1 MEEWSGSSIDGSL
14 DDNEELNSSN
24 VIVGE
29 VVEMQRY
36 EEHVERNIEYTTK
49 TSTKM
54 FEHNFVTGREENAE
68 ILPKNAVEHDEDER
82 SFVEVSSPSQRSED
96 YVQML
101 IPSCQRLNEIL
112 QKSGYSCIDLNVSD
126 IDVNRRSMS
135 VFVIDAWAESV
146 CTSVGELMDQ
156 QLSTQANASAVSF
169 DMGRSEA
176 SQDVLQAEVSRL
188 QEKLEASVR
197 RERAAE
203 QKRENAGA
211 R

>member
-1 MEEWSGSSIDGSL
+1 
-14 DDNEELNSSN
+14 
-24 VIVGE
+24 
-29 VVEMQRY
+29 
-36 EEHVERNIEYTTK
+36 
-49 TSTKM
+49 
-54 FEHNFVTGREENAE
+54 
-68 ILPKNAVEHDEDER
+68 
-82 SFVEVSSPSQRSED
+82 
-96 YVQML
+96 
-101 IPSCQRLNEIL
+101 
-112 QKSGYSCIDLNVSD
+112 
-126 IDVNRRSMS
+126 MS

>member
-36 EEHVERNIEYTTK
+36 EEHVERNIEYTTTK
-49 TSTKM
+49 ISTKM
-54 FEHNFVTGREENAE
+54 LEHNFVTGQEENAE
-68 ILPKNAVEHDEDER
+68 ILPENTVEHDEDER

-112 QKSGYSCIDLNVSD
+112 QKSGYPCIDLKVSD

-156 QLSTQANASAVSF
+156 QLSTQANASAISF

-176 SQDVLQAEVSRL
+176 SQDALQAEVSRL

-197 RERAAE
+197 RY
-203 QKRENAGA
+203 
-211 R
+211 